1 MVALVGSVAVAALAG
16 RPVGRPLLVGTMLVV
31 LLSAGRHV
39 TLLLETAAASRRLVS
54 RTGELEREA
63 GAILLDADQA
73 LELLETLGQPS
84 AERALDALAMRSML
98 LEQRARALT
107 DDARRLA
114 QQPPGDRSG

>member
-1 MVALVGSVAVAALAG
+1 VALAVLDGARVDSA
-16 RPVGRPLLVGTMLVV
+16 LLVGTLLAV

-39 TLLLETAAASRRLVS
+39 VFLLETTAMSRRLV
-54 RTGELEREA
+54 THTDELEREA

-73 LELLETLGQPS
+73 LELLETLGRPS

-107 DDARRLA
+107 DDARRWA
-114 QQPPGDRSG
+114 QQPPDRSG